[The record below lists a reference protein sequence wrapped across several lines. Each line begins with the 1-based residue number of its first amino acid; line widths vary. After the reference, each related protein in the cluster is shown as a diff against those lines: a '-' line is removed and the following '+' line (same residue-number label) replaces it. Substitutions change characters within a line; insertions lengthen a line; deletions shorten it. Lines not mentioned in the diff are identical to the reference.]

1 MTHKIKIQDQFADA
15 VLNGAKTFEVRLND
29 RNYQR
34 GDYVEFNV
42 VFEGLE
48 LTNHPLNKQIFII
61 TYVLSGWGLK
71 EGYVAFGIKRV
82 PTVEE
87 ALEKVK

>member
-15 VLNGAKTFEVRLND
+15 VLNEEKTFEVRLND

-34 GDYVEFNV
+34 GDYVKFNV
-42 VFEGLE
+42 VFEGHE
-48 LTNHPLNKQIFII
+48 MTNHPLNKQLFKI

-87 ALEKVK
+87 ELEKVL

>member
-15 VLNGAKTFEVRLND
+15 VLNGEKTFEVRLND